1 MARRR
6 SEVYMNCD
14 DWDNLCKTFAK
25 NHIQDILKERR
36 RMDMYFRRQRFYGG
50 VAFIVGAILI
60 IVGYCL
66 NMPMLR
72 GLGLAAG
79 LVGLYLFIT
88 KAMVITDEYY
98 FECQSRLMIL

>member
-6 SEVYMNCD
+6 SEIYMNCD

-50 VAFIVGAILI
+50 VAFVVGAILI

-66 NMPMLR
+66 NMP
-72 GLGLAAG
+72 G